1 MPVMMN
7 PDKVGPRRIAA
18 AFNKPGAASLT
29 SLSLNGRR
37 PAPSSES
44 THGLQTTHEKA
55 KAMTKKEISG

>member
-18 AFNKPGAASLT
+18 AFNKPDVASL
-29 SLSLNGRR
+29 SSYGRR

-44 THGLQTTHEKA
+44 THGLHTIHEKA